1 MIYIL
6 GFVVFVLIVY
16 VLMAVNYYS
25 HKLAELKK
33 KLIEMNGMYIQ
44 QTDQINYMTMDITQ
58 FKEDLTAMTMG
69 KITNEVDN
77 RLRAILIEK
86 DRLETRHA
94 ELLQKYNALQKEI
107 SLRDFMDSV
116 SGEAKM
122 LPLPEPLELG
132 EDLNTEDGE

>member
-6 GFVVFVLIVY
+6 GFIVFVLIVY

-33 KLIEMNGMYIQ
+33 NIAETNSLYAQ
-44 QTDQINYMTMDITQ
+44 QIDQINYMTMDITQ
-58 FKEDLTAMTMG
+58 FKEDLTAMAMG
-69 KITNEVDN
+69 KITTEVDN
-77 RLRAILIEK
+77 RLRAVLIEK

-94 ELLQKYNALQKEI
+94 ELLQKYNALQNEI

-122 LPLPEPLELG
+122 LPLPEPLVLG
-132 EDLNTEDGE
+132 EDLEKEDGE

>member
-16 VLMAVNYYS
+16 VLTAVNYYS